1 MATINRPS
9 GYAPIGRPCSRLTD
23 TNQQLQQV
31 RVRQQI
37 VERLIAGTISLRQAV
52 SEFSASRPRFLLNH
66 GIMIAKSVGSGND
79 NEWELRTLLGWVQLA
94 LADRLEQAELVLAR
108 LECELQACLR
118 ASVRSTPSRRD
129 VTDV

>member
-1 MATINRPS
+1 VATINRPS
-9 GYAPIGRPCSRLTD
+9 AFAPIGRPAPTRTD

-79 NEWELRTLLGWVQLA
+79 NEWEMRTLLGWVQLA
-94 LADRLEQAELVLAR
+94 LADRLEQAEPVLAR

-118 ASVRSTPSRRD
+118 AAVRSTPSRRD